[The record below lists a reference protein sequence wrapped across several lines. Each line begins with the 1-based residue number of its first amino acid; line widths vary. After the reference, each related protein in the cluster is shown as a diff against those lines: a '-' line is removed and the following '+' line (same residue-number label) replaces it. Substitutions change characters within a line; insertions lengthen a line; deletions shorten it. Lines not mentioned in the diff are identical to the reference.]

1 MYKENNIKLSRLI
14 TILLFLVL
22 LFSGVYFALEKTAAE
37 DVYINK
43 VIDGDTVI
51 SASGKKIRLL
61 GIDSPEINWEQ
72 GSAEYFAWEARD
84 YVIEKL
90 LNKKVNLE
98 YDIDKNDDYG
108 RILAYLFLDGN
119 NFNLKLLEEGYA
131 GLMIVSPNDK
141 YRKSFVR
148 AAEGARKNGRGI
160 WNKVE
165 YYSDK
170 LPIISYREAEKYIG
184 EEVIVKGEIVN
195 TAKTE
200 EVSFL
205 NFSQNYQNTLSLV
218 IFNHNLIKFSYQ
230 PDEYLKNREIKVMGK
245 VKLYQGVP
253 EIIVEE
259 AENIMLVEN

>member
-1 MYKENNIKLSRLI
+1 MYKIKNIKHSRLI
-14 TILLFLVL
+14 TILLSIII
-22 LFSGVYFALEKTAAE
+22 LFSGIYLTFEQTAAE
-37 DVYINK
+37 EVYINE

-51 SASGKKIRLL
+51 SASGKRIRLL

-90 LNKKVNLE
+90 LHKNVNLE

-108 RILAYLFLDGN
+108 RTLAYLFLDGD
-119 NFNLKLLEEGYA
+119 NFNLKLLEKGYA
-131 GLMIVSPNDK
+131 GLMLVSPNDK

-148 AAEGARKNGRGI
+148 AAEEARKNGRGI
-160 WNKVE
+160 WNKIE

-170 LPIISYREAEKYIG
+170 LPVISYREAEKYIG

-205 NFSQNYQNTLSLV
+205 NFSHNFQNTLSLV

-230 PDEYLKNREIKVMGK
+230 PDEYLKNREIKVLGK
-245 VKLYQGVP
+245 IKLYQGVP